1 MKSANERDDKTM
13 ETFRKELVALFV
25 DHFGKTSPNAMAVK
39 TSKSVF
45 PNDVNLEHDSE
56 HQKFFRGMYNLCP
69 SLTMHISHLTA
80 ATTAVHEDHGL
91 KGKVL
96 ERKAQHDAKAARE
109 ALTKLHKT
117 KCNWQRSTK
126 PRMVAWQKAI
136 FNDYEEQTDDRKEGC
151 DEAPP
156 VQKHMPKTTPASAG
170 PQTMLKTTATVAGD
184 KVKFFISSLDFKTT
198 ITVSC
203 KPTSSV
209 QDLVQ
214 ACQKN
219 KDVFQKCC
227 VFKEAGSGDVVNAC
241 AEFVSGG
248 SYLFIE
254 ADVEDDDCI
263 SIEEGGIAIAV
274 PWYDAASGKAHKDK
288 GAAGVVEALGVI
300 PGPRGIALAIFED
313 EPPQELPGIT
323 NDVVEAVFKEEL
335 PKQKRVS
342 KKPAAADVPPPAPLP
357 DSFPAL
363 PDPFALPA
371 GWKKRTLQ
379 RSNGKE
385 YHAYEDP
392 NGKRYRSMREA
403 KEVVL
408 AD

>member
-13 ETFRKELVALFV
+13 EIFRKELVALFV

-214 ACQKN
+214 ACQKT
-219 KDVFQKCC
+219 KMCSRSVVCSKKLVLEMWSMHVLSLCP
-227 VFKEAGSGDVVNAC
+227 EAAICLSKQT
-241 AEFVSGG
+241 
-248 SYLFIE
+248 LRMM
-254 ADVEDDDCI
+254 
-263 SIEEGGIAIAV
+263 IAFPLKRV
-274 PWYDAASGKAHKDK
+274 
-288 GAAGVVEALGVI
+288 
-300 PGPRGIALAIFED
+300 
-313 EPPQELPGIT
+313 ELPLQFHGMMLPVVKLTKTKAQLAWLKLLASSLALVELLWQFPKMSHHT
-323 NDVVEAVFKEEL
+323 NFQGSPMMSL
-335 PKQKRVS
+335 KRS
-342 KKPAAADVPPPAPLP
+342 SRKSCPNK
-357 DSFPAL
+357 
-363 PDPFALPA
+363 
-371 GWKKRTLQ
+371 
-379 RSNGKE
+379 NG
-385 YHAYEDP
+385 
-392 NGKRYRSMREA
+392 
-403 KEVVL
+403 
-408 AD
+408 